1 MLKKDF
7 YSNLIQFLKITLPI
21 IAIIMLGTLFLLP
34 DNRTKIQ
41 AYENIDQST
50 LEIVKKAGISKP
62 SFRGTLASGSNLE
75 LHANEIIPIDKK
87 DNVIHINEIKA
98 RLELNKDFGANAY
111 AKKGIINIEEQIANL
126 VDGVTIR
133 GFNDIEIETTD
144 LKVDYNKS
152 IAKSNNPVFMNG
164 KFGTIKAGAA
174 KFYDKSDSV
183 NIGYVLLFSNGVK
196 MRYNFGSN

>member
-7 YSNLIQFLKITLPI
+7 YSRVIQILKITLPI

-41 AYENIDQST
+41 SYESIDQST
-50 LEIVKKAGISKP
+50 LKIVKKAGIDKP

-75 LHANEIIPIDKK
+75 LHASEIIPSDKK
-87 DNVIHINEIKA
+87 NNVIHINEIKA
-98 RLELNKDFGANAY
+98 RLEMNKNFGATAY
-111 AKKGIINIEEQIANL
+111 AKKGLIDIEKQVAKL
-126 VDGVTIR
+126 VEGVTIR
-133 GFNDIEIETTD
+133 GFNDIEIEATD

-164 KFGTIKAGAA
+164 EFGTIKAGAA
-174 KFYDKSDSV
+174 KFYDKSNSL
-183 NIGYVLLFSNGVK
+183 NIGYVLSFSNGVT
-196 MRYNFGSN
+196 MLYNFGSN